1 MDLQHIISE
10 LNEDQKK
17 ELAHL
22 LNRDLNIPKLDQ
34 LISDMSKDRPISCP
48 HCGGSDI
55 YGHGVYKSRKR
66 YKCKSCAKTFND
78 LTGTAMDGIKKVD
91 EFQDYLV
98 LMIQSMSIRKASKK
112 LGVNVKTIFDW
123 RHKLLSCLLILNGEE
138 FTGIVECDDKQLD
151 INEKGSRDLQRKP
164 YKRPSDRQTKRGV
177 SNDKIS
183 IMVATDR
190 NNNPMMR
197 IAKIG
202 RIDANSVENTIG
214 VLIKPENVLCSDSH
228 PSIIKWAKEKEVE
241 HHRFTASKH
250 IKDKCYHV
258 QHLNSMDNRYER
270 WIKPFYGVSTK
281 YLSGYLNWFVFLQKV
296 KNSSSQV
303 VDIAEAMIK
312 NVMAINTYKSIEENY
327 AKLII
332 PHYSKT

>member
-1 MDLQHIISE
+1 MDLHNIIKG
-10 LNEDQKK
+10 LNEEQKK

-22 LNRDLNIPKLDQ
+22 LNRDLNVPKLNQ
-34 LISDMSKDRPISCP
+34 LIADINRDRPVSCP
-48 HCGGSDI
+48 HCQSLDV
-55 YGHGVYKSRKR
+55 YGHGIYKSRKR

-98 LMIQSMSIRKASKK
+98 LMVESMSIRKASKK

-123 RHKLLSCLLILNGEE
+123 RHKLLSCFSISNGEE
-138 FTGIVECDDKQLD
+138 FSGIVECDDKQLD
-151 INEKGSRDLQRKP
+151 INNKGSRKLERKS
-164 YKRPSDRQTKRGV
+164 YKRPSDRQTKSGV

-202 RIDANSVENTIG
+202 RIDADSVESTIG
-214 VLIKPENVLCSDSH
+214 ALIKPENVLCSDSH

-241 HHRFTASKH
+241 HHTFIASKH

-258 QHLNSMDNRYER
+258 QHVNSIDNLYER

-281 YLSGYLNWFVFLQKV
+281 YLSGYLNWFVFLQKI
-296 KNSSSQV
+296 KNSRSQV
-303 VDIAEAMIK
+303 VDIARVMIE
-312 NVMAINTYKSIEENY
+312 NVKAINTYKSIEENY
-327 AKLII
+327 EELNI

>member
-1 MDLQHIISE
+1 MDLQSIIRVLSQE
-10 LNEDQKK
+10 QKK
-17 ELAHL
+17 ELVGL
-22 LNRDLNIPKLDQ
+22 LSRDLKVPKLNM
-34 LISDMSKDRPISCP
+34 LIDNLNKDRPINCP
-48 HCGGSDI
+48 HCQSSDI
-55 YGHGVYKSRKR
+55 YGHGGYKGRKR
-66 YKCKSCAKTFND
+66 YKCKSCTKTFND

-98 LMIQSMSIRKASKK
+98 LMIESVSIRKAAKK
-112 LGVNVKTIFDW
+112 IGVNVKTIFDW
-123 RHKLLSCLLILNGEE
+123 RHKLLSCLSVFNGEE
-138 FTGIVECDDKQLD
+138 FSGVVECDDKQLN
-151 INEKGSRDLQRKP
+151 INNKGSRDLQRKP

-197 IAKIG
+197 VAKRG
-202 RIDANSVENTIG
+202 RIYVHSIEKTIG
-214 VLIKPENVLCSDSH
+214 TLLKPENVLCSDSH
-228 PSIIKWAKEKEVE
+228 PSIIKWAKDKQME
-241 HHRFTASKH
+241 HHTFIASKH

-258 QHLNSMDNRYER
+258 QHVNSIDNRYQR

-296 KNSSSQV
+296 KKSLSQT
-303 VDIAEAMIK
+303 VDIANIMIK
-312 NVMAINTYKSIEENY
+312 NAKAINTYKAIEENY
-327 AKLII
+327 MELMI